1 MADES
6 AFRAIAHPVRR
17 RMLDMLRRREL
28 AVSELVQPFRLSRPS
43 ISQHLRVLRTS
54 GLVTQRRRGRTRVY
68 ALDAPRLRAIFE
80 WISEYQPAWV
90 R

>member
-28 AVSELVQPFRLSRPS
+28 SVSELVQPFRISRPS

-80 WISEYQPAWV
+80 WINEYQPAWV